1 MATHLR
7 IHLGKERELYEQ
19 PPLVSAA
26 EQARVFAVPDWAD
39 AHLLRM
45 LAPGNRVG
53 FVLQLGYFQIS
64 QRFYVATRYHAAD
77 VAYVARQ
84 LGLGAADFDPLRYA
98 DARYYAHQQL
108 VCEHLGIARFDAAAT
123 ERLYQEALSLSS
135 QHLKPAAVFDY
146 LVLYLHEHRLELPT
160 YYTLA
165 DVITRALLA
174 FEKRLLHRL
183 QQHLHPGEQ
192 RLLDRLLA
200 ADDHNETAAGETDA
214 DRRYPLTFLKR
225 IHQGLRAGEIR
236 ERVTHFA
243 SLRQLFAQLQPLW
256 QRLRLSDQAIT
267 YYAEYV
273 LRAQAAQLY
282 RRDERRYLYLLSFV
296 VHQYYELGDALV
308 DTLLHTT
315 TSAANQ
321 CREQVKEALY
331 QQRTATQQLTSQ
343 VTGRGYRHLQALTQ
357 IRALVDAPDVPA
369 EQKLARIDAL
379 LQRHQVTA
387 AQLSE
392 DHQQLEQLRQAT
404 EQQAG
409 EALFHEALAAASL
422 RLQTKLG
429 ALVKALVV
437 DEATTRADLW
447 RAVHYYQQHD
457 GHLGAQV
464 PLDFL
469 SLTQRTYVIDAQ
481 GRLRTSLYKALLF
494 LEMATAIK
502 SGQLN
507 FTCCYQYRA
516 FEH

>member
-19 PPLVSAA
+19 PPLVPAA
-26 EQARVFAVPDWAD
+26 EQARVFAVPAWAD
-39 AHLLRM
+39 VHLARVLVP
-45 LAPGNRVG
+45 ANRVG

-108 VCEHLGIARFDAAAT
+108 VCEHLGIGRFDAAAT
-123 ERLYQEALSLSS
+123 ERLYQEALRLSS

-183 QQHLHPGEQ
+183 QQHLHLAEQ

-200 ADDHNETAAGETDA
+200 ADDPDVVPAGETDA

-225 IHQGLRAGEIR
+225 IRQGLRAGEIR

-243 SLRQLFAQLQPLW
+243 SLRQLFEQLQPLW

-273 LRAQAAQLY
+273 LRA
-282 RRDERRYLYLLSFV
+282 
-296 VHQYYELGDALV
+296 
-308 DTLLHTT
+308 
-315 TSAANQ
+315 
-321 CREQVKEALY
+321 
-331 QQRTATQQLTSQ
+331 
-343 VTGRGYRHLQALTQ
+343 
-357 IRALVDAPDVPA
+357 
-369 EQKLARIDAL
+369 
-379 LQRHQVTA
+379 
-387 AQLSE
+387 
-392 DHQQLEQLRQAT
+392 
-404 EQQAG
+404 
-409 EALFHEALAAASL
+409 
-422 RLQTKLG
+422 
-429 ALVKALVV
+429 
-437 DEATTRADLW
+437 
-447 RAVHYYQQHD
+447 
-457 GHLGAQV
+457 
-464 PLDFL
+464 
-469 SLTQRTYVIDAQ
+469 
-481 GRLRTSLYKALLF
+481 
-494 LEMATAIK
+494 
-502 SGQLN
+502 
-507 FTCCYQYRA
+507 
-516 FEH
+516 